1 MIGFP
6 QEQTG
11 QPMDMKIA
19 IFGLGEAG
27 RTIGSDIATAA
38 GANDGVTGNVE
49 IHAYDPADVP
59 TPQGI
64 TRVSDPVDA
73 VSGCQLVMALTGSVD
88 AKTAIQQA
96 LPAIPEDA
104 VYADFASSSAGLK
117 RELAAIADARN
128 IRFCDVALMAMVPGN
143 GVRTPSMFAGNG
155 ATTLQQYLAPFGMPI
170 DVVSDKA
177 GDAAE
182 RKLLR
187 SVVIK
192 GLAGLLIESLQGAH
206 KAGCPE
212 WLWNN
217 LVDEFS
223 AMDKTM
229 LERLI
234 TGTQTHAERRFHEM
248 KASQQQLEELGI
260 EPLMTTS
267 TVSNLQQVL
276 NTGVPEVPDIP

>member
-1 MIGFP
+1 
-6 QEQTG
+6 
-11 QPMDMKIA
+11 MKIA

-27 RTIGSDIATAA
+27 RTIGSDMVTAVSNAT
-38 GANDGVTGNVE
+38 DGVPQDLE

-59 TPQGI
+59 TPEGI
-64 TRVSDPVDA
+64 VRVDDPQDA

-96 LPAIPEDA
+96 LTSIPADA
-104 VYADFASSSAGLK
+104 VYADFASASAGLK
-117 RELAAIADARN
+117 RELAAIADGGN

-143 GVRTPSMFAGNG
+143 GIRTPSMFAGNG
-155 ATTLQQYLAPFGMPI
+155 AVALQQYLAPFGMPI

-192 GLAGLLIESLQGAH
+192 GLAGLLIESMNGAH

-217 LVDEFS
+217 LVDEFT

-229 LERLI
+229 MQRLV
-234 TGTQTHAERRFHEM
+234 TGTETHAERRFHEM
-248 KASQQQLEELGI
+248 KASQQQLKELGI
-260 EPLMTTS
+260 EPMMTTS
-267 TVSNLQQVL
+267 TVNNLEHVMKA
-276 NTGVPEVPDIP
+276 GIPDVPDIH